1 MKPAVAASTD
11 SRTRRDAT
19 MHRTPVRKPS
29 PFAFLLW
36 AAVALP
42 LIGPKAARAQ
52 DTLNFPV
59 FGVIHRLDPK
69 LDELIPKDAKIEVLS
84 SRFEWAEGPVWDKA
98 SGTLFFSD
106 VIANQVFQWKE
117 GEGVHVYLRPSGY
130 TGPLR
135 PRYSKE
141 PGSNGLMID
150 RNGQLISCE
159 HGDRRLSVLTKGGGK
174 RTLVDNY
181 EGKRL
186 NSPNDGCIKSNG
198 DIYFTDPPYGLPQQE
213 GPPREL
219 DFCGVYRLATDGKLT
234 LLTKDMTRPNGIA
247 FSPDEKTL
255 YVAQSDP
262 KEAIWKAFPVLDDGT
277 LGPGKVFFDVTPSA
291 GKLPGLPDGMKVD
304 AKGNLFATGPG
315 GCYVFSPD
323 GKLLGRIETGE
334 KTANC
339 AWGNDGSVLY
349 LCADMY
355 ICRVKTTTKGAGW

>member
-1 MKPAVAASTD
+1 MHVTLFRRSFF
-11 SRTRRDAT
+11 SRL
-19 MHRTPVRKPS
+19 
-29 PFAFLLW
+29 FLLS
-36 AAVALP
+36 AVVAL
-42 LIGPKAARAQ
+42 LAGGLTSARAQ
-52 DTLNFPV
+52 GTRNFPV
-59 FGVIHRLDPK
+59 IGKIHRLDPA

-106 VIANQVFQWKE
+106 VIANQVMQWKE

-130 TGPLR
+130 TGPLH

-141 PGSNGLMID
+141 PGSNGLMMD
-150 RNGQLISCE
+150 REGRLISCE

-213 GPPREL
+213 GAPREL

-234 LLTKDMTRPNGIA
+234 LLTKEMTRPNGIA
-247 FSPDEKTL
+247 FSPDEKIL
-255 YVAQSDP
+255 YVAQSDF
-262 KEAIWKAFPVLDDGT
+262 KAAIWKAFPVLDDGT
-277 LGPGKVFFDVTPSA
+277 LGPGNVFADMTSVA

-304 AKGNLFATGPG
+304 AKGNLFATAPG

-323 GKLLGRIETGE
+323 GKVLGRIETGE